1 MIDSWKIIKE
11 LETNNSRIFKENV
24 IEKVALQDN
33 DIFFIGCKLALDK
46 LISFGVKQIP
56 LSNKDGDGL
65 KWNKFYELSQQLI
78 SREKTGNNA
87 RDLIFSLMKESTI
100 NEWNFWY
107 RRILLKDLKCGTS
120 EKTINNV
127 VKRLSK
133 DKYIIPV
140 FSCMLAHDSNNHE
153 KKLVGEK
160 LVDYKLDGVRV
171 ITIYNFENKSISLFS
186 RNGKELFNFNHISK
200 LILKKLSHYFKES
213 MVLDGEIVSE
223 SFQSLMKQVYNKS
236 NNVSSDAKLALF
248 DILPLSEFL
257 IGKSI
262 LGCFDR
268 HKILQ
273 NLLKNI
279 NSSSIFILE
288 KISINFSNETDKLK
302 FNEINK
308 NALKKGYEGVMIKDM
323 NAPYECKRSTFMLK
337 SKPYIQVSLKV
348 IGLEAGSGRNN
359 GVLGALVCEGVDDGK
374 KIITNV
380 GSGLTDKNREEF
392 WKNRHL
398 IIGRIV
404 EIRADAIT
412 QNQNTTD
419 FSLRFPRFISFRG
432 FEKDE
437 KL

>member
-1 MIDSWKIIKE
+1 MIECWKIIKE
-11 LETNNSRIFKENV
+11 LETNNSRIFKENI
-24 IEKVALQDN
+24 IEKVALQNN
-33 DIFFIGCKLALDK
+33 DVFFSGCKLALDK

-56 LSNKDGDGL
+56 SSSQSGNGL
-65 KWNKFYELSQQLI
+65 KWEKFIEVSQKLVT
-78 SREKTGNNA
+78 REKTGNIA
-87 RDLIFSLMKESTI
+87 RDLILSLMQESTI
-100 NEWNFWY
+100 DEWNFWY
-107 RRILLKDLKCGTS
+107 RRILLKDFKCGVS

-133 DKYIIPV
+133 DNYIIPV
-140 FSCMLAHDSNNHE
+140 FACMLAHDSNNHE

-171 ITIYNFENKSISLFS
+171 ITIYNHENKSISLFS
-186 RNGKELFNFNHISK
+186 RNGKELYNFNHISEE
-200 LILKKLSHYFKES
+200 IINNLSHSFEQS
-213 MVLDGEIVSE
+213 MVLDGEIVSK

-236 NNVSSDAKLALF
+236 SDVSSDAKLALF
-248 DILPLSEFL
+248 DILPLKEFL
-257 IGKSI
+257 SGKSI
-262 LGCFDR
+262 LGCIER
-268 HKILQ
+268 HEILQ

-279 NSSSIFILE
+279 NSSLIFLIE
-288 KISINFSNETDKLK
+288 KFLINLSTEEGKLK
-302 FNEINK
+302 FNKINK
-308 NALKKGYEGVMIKDM
+308 NAIQKGYEGVMIKDL

-337 SKPYIQVSLKV
+337 AKPYIQVSLKV
-348 IGLEAGSGRNN
+348 IDLEEGSGRNK
-359 GVLGALVCEGVDDGK
+359 GILGALVCEGVDDGK

-380 GSGLTDKNREEF
+380 GSGLTDKNRHEF
-392 WKNRHL
+392 WENKNL
-398 IIGRIV
+398 VLGRIV